1 MHYSGANF
9 SFNASNYNYS
19 ESSVAYTDLFKD
31 ARYETLNPVEENNEE
46 ETIKSVAF
54 SITIEN
60 NDDLFTENI
69 KE

>member
-1 MHYSGANF
+1 M
-9 SFNASNYNYS
+9 
-19 ESSVAYTDLFKD
+19 AYTDLFKD